1 MEYAD
6 SGTLHQYLKAKF
18 DELTWKDKHQLAI
31 QLVAVVSDLHDEDI
45 IHGYL
50 VI

>member
-6 SGTLHQYLKAKF
+6 SGTLRQYLKARF
-18 DELTWKDKHQLAI
+18 EGLTWEDKHHLAI
-31 QLVAVVSDLHDEDI
+31 QLVSVVSDLHDEEI
-45 IHGYL
+45 VHGYL